1 MPNEF
6 NPSPTDMSQMR
17 NRLDLVNRYNK
28 TVGPPGS
35 AVRIIQQDFVN
46 GLMMPERLKH
56 YVQQCEYVIASFE
69 R

>member
-1 MPNEF
+1 MPNEI
-6 NPSPTDMSQMR
+6 NPPFRDMAILS

-28 TVGPPGS
+28 VVGAPGPAIRAVQREFVS
-35 AVRIIQQDFVN
+35 A
-46 GLMMPERLKH
+46 LMSPERLRH